1 MSEFE
6 NIPEKIEEMA
16 QEEIV
21 QAEEAAEA
29 IEEAVEEAIEM
40 PVEIAEEVEADV
52 AAEVSMGETVPVV
65 SEAAEEIVAP
75 AEPIVPELEPA
86 ADAAMNFMKETDE
99 FATEYLKETM
109 PGVISDTPAEPI
121 VQEAPVIQPAPEA
134 AAEPVVTPEPVWQPV
149 ETNPLPPENVDFG
162 SKPFA
167 QDNFAPTAA
176 AVPTAPATPAP
187 PVQPMP
193 QQEAPVP
200 PVQPMPQQAAPVP
213 PVAPVP
219 PMAAAQ
225 PVTAQDQFQQ
235 YQAQQN
241 QRAAQMNQQF
251 QQYQQRQGVEVP
263 PQYQNHPYTSQ
274 EGQVGGFATGY
285 TGGADTAWQSQPNNI
300 EAKPNPSYAQSAFAQ
315 QMGPQNPSET
325 QNNPY
330 SGAAGGFATGY
341 VPGQQTSM
349 EGRGTF
355 GDYAGQ
361 GTGSPYGAPNYTYQQ
376 PASSSSDPGY
386 TMALISMICG
396 IVSCVMFW
404 MRIGGFFALLAGIAA
419 IILGI
424 MSGKRSLTGK
434 RNGMATAGLI
444 CGIIGISLTVIAMAC
459 WACACSYLAS
469 TFGNF

>member
-330 SGAAGGFATGY
+330 SGADLD
-341 VPGQQTSM
+341 
-349 EGRGTF
+349 GRPRHVRRLCRTR
-355 GDYAGQ
+355 Y
-361 GTGSPYGAPNYTYQQ
+361 
-376 PASSSSDPGY
+376 
-386 TMALISMICG
+386 
-396 IVSCVMFW
+396 
-404 MRIGGFFALLAGIAA
+404 R
-419 IILGI
+419 
-424 MSGKRSLTGK
+424 
-434 RNGMATAGLI
+434 
-444 CGIIGISLTVIAMAC
+444 ISLRSA
-459 WACACSYLAS
+459 
-469 TFGNF
+469 